1 MIALTISFFQ
11 GAKNRPFFSIQLTY
25 ICIIFEGMK
34 KTRHNT
40 YRTVDKLREDALR
53 VSEYAA
59 QRNCNTSY
67 IYELIKKGKNVDFE
81 IVVYKGINFVL
92 VNK

>member
-1 MIALTISFFQ
+1 
-11 GAKNRPFFSIQLTY
+11 
-25 ICIIFEGMK
+25 MK

-40 YRTVDKLREDALR
+40 YRTVDKLRTDALR

-59 QRNCNTSY
+59 LRNCNTSY

>member
-1 MIALTISFFQ
+1 
-11 GAKNRPFFSIQLTY
+11 
-25 ICIIFEGMK
+25 MK
-34 KTRHNT
+34 KTRQNN
-40 YRTVDKLREDALR
+40 YRIVEKLPKDALR

-59 QRNCNTSY
+59 QRECNTSY
-67 IYELIKKGKNVDFE
+67 IYELIRKGKNTDFE

>member
-1 MIALTISFFQ
+1 M
-11 GAKNRPFFSIQLTY
+11 KN
-25 ICIIFEGMK
+25 
-34 KTRHNT
+34 TRRNT
-40 YRTVDKLREDALR
+40 YEVVDKLPARAMR

-67 IYELIKKGKNVDFE
+67 IYELIKKGKNADFE
-81 IVVYKGINFVL
+81 IVIYKGINFVL

>member
-1 MIALTISFFQ
+1 M
-11 GAKNRPFFSIQLTY
+11 KN
-25 ICIIFEGMK
+25 
-34 KTRHNT
+34 TRHNR
-40 YRTVDKLREDALR
+40 YRTVEVLPADAMR

-59 QRNCNTSY
+59 QWPGVDKVGCNTSY
-67 IYELIKKGKNVDFE
+67 IYELVKKGKNVGFE

>member
-1 MIALTISFFQ
+1 M
-11 GAKNRPFFSIQLTY
+11 KN
-25 ICIIFEGMK
+25 
-34 KTRHNT
+34 TRHNK
-40 YRTVDKLREDALR
+40 YRIVDDLPHDAMR

-59 QRNCNTSY
+59 QWEKANGTIGCNTSY
-67 IYELIKKGKNVDFE
+67 IYELVANSKNAKFE